1 MGSAQGR
8 SSQTHARRRHRHAAT
23 SLPVPAPVPVPV
35 PRQPAPI
42 DEKPGEDEAAGHGGL
57 FVEPGDLAVDSA
69 TLARSC
75 AAVGYVMAG
84 LAGFLPPLLIVLLS
98 RRDSAFLRKHAV
110 QAMNAAFTMLLYGL
124 SAAIIAG
131 LLALDSWWLG
141 LGIGLA
147 AVAACWLV
155 TFGYL
160 IAAMIAACRGR
171 FYQIPSWLCAQLLR
185 P

>member
-23 SLPVPAPVPVPV
+23 ALPVPDSLPVPAQPGPV
-35 PRQPAPI
+35 
-42 DEKPGEDEAAGHGGL
+42 DDDPGEDQAAGHGGRV
-57 FVEPGDLAVDSA
+57 VEPGDLALDSGA
-69 TLARSC
+69 LARSC
-75 AAVGYVMAG
+75 AALGYVLAG
-84 LAGFLPPLLIVLLS
+84 LASFLPPLLIVLLS
-98 RRDSAFLRKHAV
+98 RRDSAFLRTHAV

-124 SAAIIAG
+124 SAAIVG
-131 LLALDSWWLG
+131 CLLALDSWWLG

-147 AVAACWLV
+147 AVVACWLV

-160 IAAMIAACRGR
+160 IAAMVAACRGR
-171 FYQIPSWLCAQLLR
+171 FYQMPPWLCAQLLR

>member
-1 MGSAQGR
+1 M
-8 SSQTHARRRHRHAAT
+8 AA
-23 SLPVPAPVPVPV
+23 
-35 PRQPAPI
+35 
-42 DEKPGEDEAAGHGGL
+42 
-57 FVEPGDLAVDSA
+57 LAS
-69 TLARSC
+69 
-75 AAVGYVMAG
+75 
-84 LAGFLPPLLIVLLS
+84 FLPPLLIVLLS

-147 AVAACWLV
+147 AIAACWLV

-171 FYQIPSWLCAQLLR
+171 FYQIPPWLCAQLLR